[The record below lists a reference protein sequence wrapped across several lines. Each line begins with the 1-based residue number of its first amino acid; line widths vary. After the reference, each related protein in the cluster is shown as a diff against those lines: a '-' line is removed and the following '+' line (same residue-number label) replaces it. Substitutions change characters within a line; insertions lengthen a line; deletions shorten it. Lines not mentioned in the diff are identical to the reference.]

1 MQTQKK
7 EKDGGSNNNSPNLNI
22 LKKEIK
28 AVQLVEDANDI
39 KSKSGSQ

>member
-7 EKDGGSNNNSPNLNI
+7 EKEMNMNTLNNSPNLNI

-28 AVQLVEDANDI
+28 SVQLVEEDKETKKNGA
-39 KSKSGSQ
+39 